1 MENFYVPTQQDRYEN
16 ADYILAEIGCGCYNS
31 ERRDSAII
39 ADLLLVI
46 ERMDA
51 RIRELENK

>member
-1 MENFYVPTQQDRYEN
+1 MENFYPPTQQDRYED
-16 ADYILAEIGCGCYNS
+16 ADNILAQINCGRYDS
-31 ERRDSAII
+31 ERRDSEII
-39 ADLLLVI
+39 SDLLLVV